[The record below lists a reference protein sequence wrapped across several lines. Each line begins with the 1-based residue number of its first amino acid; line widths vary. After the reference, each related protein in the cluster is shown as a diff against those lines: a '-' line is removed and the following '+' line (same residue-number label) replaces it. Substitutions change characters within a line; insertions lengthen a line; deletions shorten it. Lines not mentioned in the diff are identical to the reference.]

1 MSLVMIGLEI
11 HAQITALNSKLFCSC
26 RGNYRDLRP
35 NSNICEICC
44 GLPGSLPV
52 INQKAIEYSTMT
64 SIALGCKVPDKI
76 MFYRKNYFYPDLPKN
91 FQITQYNVY
100 GISSIG
106 IDGKYELEDAK
117 QIRISRIQL
126 EEDPGR
132 IVYSEG
138 GMNPRNTA
146 LIDYNRA
153 GVALIEIVTEPD
165 FTGPK
170 EVRQFLN
177 KLSLTLEH
185 LGICDTLLEG
195 SVRCD
200 VNVSMNGGN
209 KVEIKNINSFKEVE
223 KAIKYEITRQS
234 SVYNRNL
241 NIEHE
246 TRHWDDK
253 KKITFKARS
262 KEEEHD
268 YRYFPEPDI
277 PVIVLGSDFVANLKK
292 RMPEQPNQRFER
304 FKLKYK
310 LSEHTSNILINDKKL
325 ADFFESTLKLHFSP
339 TEIANILVTDFK
351 SLIENDNESTD
362 YLKNLKVKPEHIAEL
377 AKLIEGNKISRITA
391 KDILVKIF
399 ESGKLPS
406 EVVNSSNSYKIADE
420 KTIMDA
426 VQSVFDTEKS
436 AVEDAKKN
444 TEAINFLLG
453 KVMKFTNGR
462 ADPKIAMRLINSK
475 LSDPEKQ

>member
-26 RGNYRDLRP
+26 RGNYRDLGP
-35 NSNICEICC
+35 NTNICEICC

-52 INQKAIEYSTMT
+52 INQKAIEYSAMT
-64 SIALGCKVPDKI
+64 SLALGCKVPDKI

-100 GISSIG
+100 GFSSIG
-106 IDGKYELEDAK
+106 VDGIYELDDAK

-132 IVYSEG
+132 IAYSEG
-138 GMNPRNTA
+138 GMNVRNSA

-185 LGICDTLLEG
+185 IGVCDTLLEG

-200 VNVSMNGGN
+200 VNVSMEGGN
-209 KVEIKNINSFKEVE
+209 KVEIKNINSFREVE
-223 KAIKYEITRQS
+223 KAINYEITRQS
-234 SVYNRNL
+234 SLYSRNL
-241 NIEHE
+241 KIEHE
-246 TRHWDDK
+246 TRHWDDR
-253 KKITFKARS
+253 KKITFKSRS

-277 PVIVLGSDFVANLKK
+277 PIIVLGNDFVSNLKK
-292 RMPEQPNQRFER
+292 RMPELPNQRFER
-304 FKLKYK
+304 FVSKYN

-325 ADFFESTLKLHFSP
+325 GDFFEATLKVHFSP
-339 TEIANILVTDFK
+339 TEIANFLITDFK
-351 SLIENDNESTD
+351 SLIEDDSESTD

-377 AKLIEGNKISRITA
+377 VKLIEGNKISRITA

-399 ESGKLPS
+399 ESGMLPS
-406 EVVNSSNSYKIADE
+406 EVMNNTNSYKISDE
-420 KTIMDA
+420 KTLMDA
-426 VQSVFDTEKS
+426 VQSVFDKEKS
-436 AVEDAKKN
+436 AVEDAKTN
-444 TEAINFLLG
+444 SEAINFLLG

-462 ADPKIAMRLINSK
+462 ADPKIAMRIINNK
-475 LSDPEKQ
+475 LHNPDK

>member
-26 RGNYRDLRP
+26 RGNYRDLGP
-35 NSNICEICC
+35 NTNICEICC

-52 INQKAIEYSTMT
+52 INKRAIEYSTMT
-64 SIALGCKVPDKI
+64 SVALGCKVPDKI

-100 GISSIG
+100 GFSSIG
-106 IDGKYELEDAK
+106 VDGIYELDDAK

-132 IVYSEG
+132 IAYSEG
-138 GMNPRNTA
+138 GMNVSTSA

-153 GVALIEIVTEPD
+153 GVALIEIVTKPD

-185 LGICDTLLEG
+185 IGVCDTLLEG

-200 VNVSMNGGN
+200 VNVSMEGGN
-209 KVEIKNINSFKEVE
+209 KVEIKNINSFREVE
-223 KAIKYEITRQS
+223 KAINYEITRQTS
-234 SVYNRNL
+234 LYSRNL
-241 NIEHE
+241 KIEHE
-246 TRHWDDK
+246 TRHWDDR
-253 KKITFKARS
+253 KKITFKSRS

-277 PVIVLGSDFVANLKK
+277 PIIVLGNDFVSNLKK
-292 RMPEQPNQRFER
+292 RMPELPNQRFER
-304 FKLKYK
+304 FVSKYK

-325 ADFFESTLKLHFSP
+325 ADFFESTLKIYFSP
-339 TEIANILVTDFK
+339 TEIANFLVTDFK
-351 SLIENDNESTD
+351 SLIEDDSESTD

-377 AKLIEGNKISRITA
+377 VKLIEGNKISRITA

-399 ESGKLPS
+399 ESGMLPS
-406 EVVNSSNSYKIADE
+406 EVMNNTNSYKISDE
-420 KTIMDA
+420 KTLMDA
-426 VQSVFDTEKS
+426 IQSVFDKEKS
-436 AVEDAKKN
+436 AVEDAKTN
-444 TEAINFLLG
+444 SEAINFLLG

-462 ADPKIAMRLINSK
+462 ADPKIAMRIINNK
-475 LSDPEKQ
+475 LHNPDK

>member
-1 MSLVMIGLEI
+1 MIGLEI

-26 RGNYRDLRP
+26 RGNYRDLGP
-35 NSNICEICC
+35 NTNICEICC

-52 INQKAIEYSTMT
+52 INQKAIEYSAMT
-64 SIALGCKVPDKI
+64 SLALGCKVPDKI

-100 GISSIG
+100 GYSSIG
-106 IDGKYELEDAK
+106 VDGIYELDDTK

-132 IVYSEG
+132 IAYSNG
-138 GMNPRNTA
+138 SMNVRNSV
-146 LIDYNRA
+146 LLDYNRA

-165 FTGPK
+165 FTSPK

-185 LGICDTLLEG
+185 IDVCDTLLEG

-200 VNVSMNGGN
+200 VNVSMEGGN
-209 KVEIKNINSFKEVE
+209 KVEIKNINSFREVE
-223 KAIKYEITRQS
+223 KAINYEIARQS
-234 SVYNRNL
+234 NLYSRNL
-241 NIEHE
+241 KIELE
-246 TRHWDDK
+246 TRHWDDR
-253 KKITFKARS
+253 KKITFKSRS

-277 PVIVLGSDFVANLKK
+277 PIIVLGNDFVSNLKK
-292 RMPEQPNQRFER
+292 RMPELPNQRFER
-304 FKLKYK
+304 FVSKYK

-325 ADFFESTLKLHFSP
+325 ADFFEATLKVHFSP
-339 TEIANILVTDFK
+339 TEIANFLITDFK
-351 SLIENDNESTD
+351 SLIEDDSESID

-377 AKLIEGNKISRITA
+377 VKLIEGNKISRITA

-399 ESGKLPS
+399 ESGMLPS
-406 EVVNSSNSYKIADE
+406 EVMNNTNSYKIADE
-420 KTIMDA
+420 KTLMDA
-426 VQSVFDTEKS
+426 VQSVFDKEKS
-436 AVEDAKKN
+436 AVEDAKTN
-444 TEAINFLLG
+444 SEAINFLLG

-462 ADPKIAMRLINSK
+462 ADPKIAMRIINNK
-475 LSDPEKQ
+475 LHNPDK

>member
-1 MSLVMIGLEI
+1 MIGLEI

-26 RGNYRDLRP
+26 RGNYRELGP
-35 NSNICEICC
+35 NTNICEICC

-52 INQKAIEYSTMT
+52 INQKAIEYSAMT
-64 SIALGCKVPDKI
+64 SLALGCKVPDKI

-100 GISSIG
+100 GYSSIG
-106 IDGKYELEDAK
+106 VDGIYELDDAK

-132 IVYSEG
+132 IAYSEG
-138 GMNPRNTA
+138 SMNVRNSV
-146 LIDYNRA
+146 LLDYNRA

-165 FTGPK
+165 FTSPK

-185 LGICDTLLEG
+185 IDVCDTLLEG

-200 VNVSMNGGN
+200 VNVSMEGGN
-209 KVEIKNINSFKEVE
+209 KVEIKNINSFREVE
-223 KAIKYEITRQS
+223 KAINYEIARQS
-234 SVYNRNL
+234 SLYSRNL
-241 NIEHE
+241 KIELE
-246 TRHWDDK
+246 TRHWDDR
-253 KKITFKARS
+253 KKITYKSRS

-277 PVIVLGSDFVANLKK
+277 PIIVLGNDFVSNLKK
-292 RMPEQPNQRFER
+292 RMPELPNQRFER
-304 FKLKYK
+304 FVSKYK

-325 ADFFESTLKLHFSP
+325 ADFFEATLKVHFSP
-339 TEIANILVTDFK
+339 TEIANFLITDFK
-351 SLIENDNESTD
+351 SLIEDDSESTD

-377 AKLIEGNKISRITA
+377 VKLIEGNKISRITA

-399 ESGKLPS
+399 ESGMLPS
-406 EVVNSSNSYKIADE
+406 EVMNNTNSYKIADE
-420 KTIMDA
+420 KTLMDA
-426 VQSVFDTEKS
+426 VQSVFDKEKS
-436 AVEDAKKN
+436 AVEDAKTN
-444 TEAINFLLG
+444 SEAINFLLG

-462 ADPKIAMRLINSK
+462 ADPKIAMRIINNK
-475 LSDPEKQ
+475 LHNPDK

>member
-1 MSLVMIGLEI
+1 MIGLEI

-26 RGNYRDLRP
+26 RGNYRDLGP
-35 NSNICEICC
+35 NTNICEICC

-52 INQKAIEYSTMT
+52 INQRAIEYSAMT
-64 SIALGCKVPDKI
+64 SLALGCKVPDKI

-100 GISSIG
+100 GFSSIG
-106 IDGKYELEDAK
+106 VDGIYELDDAK

-132 IVYSEG
+132 IAYSEG
-138 GMNPRNTA
+138 GMNVRNSA

-185 LGICDTLLEG
+185 IGVCDTLLEG

-200 VNVSMNGGN
+200 VNVSMEGGN
-209 KVEIKNINSFKEVE
+209 KVEIKNINSFREVE
-223 KAIKYEITRQS
+223 KAINYEITRQS
-234 SVYNRNL
+234 SLYSRNL
-241 NIEHE
+241 KIEHE
-246 TRHWDDK
+246 TRHWDDR
-253 KKITFKARS
+253 KKITFKSRS

-277 PVIVLGSDFVANLKK
+277 PIIVLGNDFVSNLIK
-292 RMPEQPNQRFER
+292 RMPELPNQRFER
-304 FKLKYK
+304 FVSKYK

-325 ADFFESTLKLHFSP
+325 ADFFESTLKVYFSP
-339 TEIANILVTDFK
+339 TEIANFLVTDFK
-351 SLIENDNESTD
+351 SLIEDDNESTD

-377 AKLIEGNKISRITA
+377 VKLIEDNKISRITA

-399 ESGKLPS
+399 ESGVLPS
-406 EVVNSSNSYKIADE
+406 EVMNNTNSYKISDE
-420 KTIMDA
+420 KTLMDA
-426 VQSVFDTEKS
+426 VQSVFDKEKS
-436 AVEDAKKN
+436 AVEDAKTN
-444 TEAINFLLG
+444 SEAINFLLG

-462 ADPKIAMRLINSK
+462 ADPKIAMRIINNK
-475 LSDPEKQ
+475 LQNPDK

>member
-26 RGNYRDLRP
+26 RGNYRDLGP
-35 NSNICEICC
+35 NTNICEICC

-52 INQKAIEYSTMT
+52 INQKAIEYSAMT
-64 SIALGCKVPDKI
+64 SLALGCKVPDKI

-100 GISSIG
+100 GFSSIG
-106 IDGKYELEDAK
+106 VDGIYELDDAK

-132 IVYSEG
+132 IAYSEG
-138 GMNPRNTA
+138 GMNVRNSA

-185 LGICDTLLEG
+185 IGVCDTLLEG

-200 VNVSMNGGN
+200 VNVSMEGGN
-209 KVEIKNINSFKEVE
+209 KVEIKNINSFREVE
-223 KAIKYEITRQS
+223 KAINYEITRQS
-234 SVYNRNL
+234 SLYSRNL
-241 NIEHE
+241 KIEHE
-246 TRHWDDK
+246 TRHWDDR
-253 KKITFKARS
+253 KKITFKSRS

-277 PVIVLGSDFVANLKK
+277 PIIVLGNDFVSNLKK
-292 RMPEQPNQRFER
+292 RMPELPNQRFER
-304 FKLKYK
+304 FVSKYN

-325 ADFFESTLKLHFSP
+325 GDFFEATLKVHFSP
-339 TEIANILVTDFK
+339 TEIANFLITDFK
-351 SLIENDNESTD
+351 SLIEDDSESTD

-377 AKLIEGNKISRITA
+377 VKLIEGNKISRITA

-399 ESGKLPS
+399 ESGMLPS
-406 EVVNSSNSYKIADE
+406 DVMNNTNSYKISDE
-420 KTIMDA
+420 KTLMDA
-426 VQSVFDTEKS
+426 VQSVFDKEKS
-436 AVEDAKKN
+436 AVEDAKTN
-444 TEAINFLLG
+444 SEAINFLLG

-462 ADPKIAMRLINSK
+462 ADPKIAMRIINNK
-475 LSDPEKQ
+475 LHNPDK

>member
-1 MSLVMIGLEI
+1 MSLIMIGLEI

-26 RGNYRDLRP
+26 RGNYRDLGP

-52 INQKAIEYSTMT
+52 INQRAIEYSTMT
-64 SIALGCKVPDKI
+64 SLALGCKVPDKI

-100 GISSIG
+100 GFSSIG
-106 IDGKYELEDAK
+106 VDGIYELDDAK

-132 IVYSEG
+132 IAYSEG
-138 GMNPRNTA
+138 GMNVRNSA

-185 LGICDTLLEG
+185 IGVCDTLLEG

-200 VNVSMNGGN
+200 VNVSMEGGN
-209 KVEIKNINSFKEVE
+209 KVEIKNINSFREVE
-223 KAIKYEITRQS
+223 KAINYEITRQS
-234 SVYNRNL
+234 SLYGRNL
-241 NIEHE
+241 KIEHE
-246 TRHWDDK
+246 TRHWDDR
-253 KKITFKARS
+253 KKITFKSRS

-277 PVIVLGSDFVANLKK
+277 PIIVLGNDFASNLKK
-292 RMPEQPNQRFER
+292 RMPELPNQRFER
-304 FKLKYK
+304 FVSKYK

-325 ADFFESTLKLHFSP
+325 ADFFESTLKVYFSP
-339 TEIANILVTDFK
+339 TEIANFLVTDFK
-351 SLIENDNESTD
+351 SLIEDDSESTD

-377 AKLIEGNKISRITA
+377 VKLIEGNKISRITA

-399 ESGKLPS
+399 ESGMLPS
-406 EVVNSSNSYKIADE
+406 EVMNNTNSYKISDE
-420 KTIMDA
+420 KTLVDA
-426 VQSVFDTEKS
+426 VQSVFDKEKS
-436 AVEDAKKN
+436 AVEDAKTN
-444 TEAINFLLG
+444 SEAINFLLG

-462 ADPKIAMRLINSK
+462 ADPKIAMRIINNK
-475 LSDPEKQ
+475 LHNPDK

>member
-11 HAQITALNSKLFCSC
+11 HAQITVLESKLFCSC

-35 NSNICEICC
+35 NTNICETCC
-44 GLPGSLPV
+44 GLPGTLPI
-52 INQKAIEYSTMT
+52 INKKAIEYSTMT

-100 GISSIG
+100 GFSSIG
-106 IDGKYELEDAK
+106 VEGLFELDDSK
-117 QIRISRIQL
+117 KIRISRIQL

-132 IVYSEG
+132 IIYLEG
-138 GMNPRNTA
+138 GMNVRNSA

-165 FTGPK
+165 FTNPK
-170 EVRQFLN
+170 EVRLFLN

-185 LGICDTLLEG
+185 LGVCNTLMEG

-200 VNVSMNGGN
+200 VNVSMKGGN

-223 KAIKYEITRQS
+223 KAINYEITRQTS
-234 SVYNRNL
+234 MYNRNIK
-241 NIEHE
+241 IESE

-253 KKITFKARS
+253 KKITYKSRS

-277 PVIVLGSDFVANLKK
+277 PIIVLGDNFVSNLKVH
-292 RMPEQPNQRFER
+292 MPELPSQRFDR
-304 FKLKYK
+304 FVSKYK
-310 LSEHTSNILINDKKL
+310 LTDHTSNILINDKKL
-325 ADFFESTLKLHFSP
+325 ADFFESTLKIYFSP
-339 TEIANILVTDFK
+339 VEIANFLITEFK
-351 SLIENDNESTD
+351 SMIEDDSDSTD
-362 YLKNLKVKPEHIAEL
+362 YLRNMKVKPEHIAEL
-377 AKLIEGNKISRITA
+377 VKMIEGNKISRTTA

-399 ESGKLPS
+399 ESGLLPS
-406 EVVNSSNSYKIADE
+406 EVVNNTNSFKIADE
-420 KTIMDA
+420 KILMDA
-426 VQSVFDTEKS
+426 VESVFDTEKS
-436 AVEDAKKN
+436 AVEDAKTN
-444 TEAINFLLG
+444 HEAINFLLG

-462 ADPKIAMRLINSK
+462 ADPKIVMRLINNK
-475 LSDPEKQ
+475 LKKPNA

>member
-26 RGNYRDLRP
+26 RGNYRDLGP
-35 NSNICEICC
+35 NTNICEICC

-52 INQKAIEYSTMT
+52 INQRAIEYSAMT
-64 SIALGCKVPDKI
+64 SLALGCKVPDKI

-100 GISSIG
+100 GFSSIG
-106 IDGKYELEDAK
+106 VDGIYELDDAK

-132 IVYSEG
+132 IAYSEG
-138 GMNPRNTA
+138 GMNVRNSA

-185 LGICDTLLEG
+185 IGVCDTLLEG

-200 VNVSMNGGN
+200 VNVSMEGGN
-209 KVEIKNINSFKEVE
+209 KVEIKNINSFREVE
-223 KAIKYEITRQS
+223 KAINYEITRQS
-234 SVYNRNL
+234 SLYSRKL
-241 NIEHE
+241 KIEHE
-246 TRHWDDK
+246 TRHWDDR
-253 KKITFKARS
+253 KKITFKSRS

-277 PVIVLGSDFVANLKK
+277 PIIVLGNDFVSNLKK
-292 RMPEQPNQRFER
+292 RMPELPNQRFER
-304 FKLKYK
+304 FVSKYN

-325 ADFFESTLKLHFSP
+325 GDFFEATLKVHFSP
-339 TEIANILVTDFK
+339 TEIANFLITDFK
-351 SLIENDNESTD
+351 SLIEDDSESTD

-377 AKLIEGNKISRITA
+377 VKLIEGNKISRITA

-399 ESGKLPS
+399 ESGMLPS
-406 EVVNSSNSYKIADE
+406 EVMNNTKSYKISDE
-420 KTIMDA
+420 KTLMDA
-426 VQSVFDTEKS
+426 VQSVFDKEKS
-436 AVEDAKKN
+436 AVEDAKTN
-444 TEAINFLLG
+444 SEAINFLLG

-462 ADPKIAMRLINSK
+462 ADPKIAMRIINNK
-475 LSDPEKQ
+475 LQNPDK

>member
-11 HAQITALNSKLFCSC
+11 HAQITVLNSKLFCSC

-35 NSNICEICC
+35 NTNICEICC

-64 SIALGCKVPDKI
+64 SLALGCKVPDKI

-100 GISSIG
+100 GFSSIG
-106 IDGKYELEDAK
+106 VDGIYELDDAK

-132 IVYSEG
+132 IAYSEG
-138 GMNPRNTA
+138 GMNVRNSA

-185 LGICDTLLEG
+185 IGVCDTLLEG

-200 VNVSMNGGN
+200 VNVSMEGGN
-209 KVEIKNINSFKEVE
+209 KVEIKNINSFREVE
-223 KAIKYEITRQS
+223 KAINFEITRQS
-234 SVYNRNL
+234 SMYSRNL
-241 NIEHE
+241 KIEHE
-246 TRHWDDK
+246 TRHWDDR
-253 KKITFKARS
+253 KKITFKSRS

-277 PVIVLGSDFVANLKK
+277 PIIVLGKDFVSNLKK
-292 RMPEQPNQRFER
+292 RMPELPTQRFKR
-304 FKLKYK
+304 FVSKYN

-325 ADFFESTLKLHFSP
+325 ADFFESTLKVHFSP
-339 TEIANILVTDFK
+339 TEIANFLITDFK
-351 SLIENDNESTD
+351 SLIEDDSESIN
-362 YLKNLKVKPEHIAEL
+362 YLKNMKVKPEHIAEL
-377 AKLIEGNKISRITA
+377 VKLIESNKINRITA
-391 KDILVKIF
+391 KDILIKIF
-399 ESGKLPS
+399 ESGMLPS
-406 EVVNSSNSYKIADE
+406 EVMNNTNSYKIADE
-420 KTIMDA
+420 KTLMDA
-426 VQSVFDTEKS
+426 VQSVFDNEKS
-436 AVEDAKKN
+436 AVEDAKTN
-444 TEAINFLLG
+444 SEAINFLLG

-462 ADPKIAMRLINSK
+462 ADPKIAMRIINSRLHNPDK
-475 LSDPEKQ
+475 

>member
-1 MSLVMIGLEI
+1 MSMVMIGLEI

-26 RGNYRDLRP
+26 RGNYRDLGP
-35 NSNICEICC
+35 NTNICEICC

-52 INQKAIEYSTMT
+52 INKRAIEYSTMT
-64 SIALGCKVPDKI
+64 SVALGCKVPDKI

-100 GISSIG
+100 GFSSIG
-106 IDGKYELEDAK
+106 VDGIYELDDAK

-132 IVYSEG
+132 IAYSEG
-138 GMNPRNTA
+138 GMNVRNSA

-185 LGICDTLLEG
+185 IGVCDTLLEG

-200 VNVSMNGGN
+200 VNVSMEGGN
-209 KVEIKNINSFKEVE
+209 KVEIKNINSFREVE
-223 KAIKYEITRQS
+223 KAINYEITRQTS
-234 SVYNRNL
+234 LYSRNL
-241 NIEHE
+241 KIEHE
-246 TRHWDDK
+246 TRHWDDR
-253 KKITFKARS
+253 KKITFKSRS

-277 PVIVLGSDFVANLKK
+277 PIIVLGNDFASNLKK
-292 RMPEQPNQRFER
+292 RMPELPNQRFER
-304 FKLKYK
+304 FVSKYK

-325 ADFFESTLKLHFSP
+325 ADFFESTLKVYFSP
-339 TEIANILVTDFK
+339 TEIANFLVTDFK
-351 SLIENDNESTD
+351 SLIEDDSESTD

-377 AKLIEGNKISRITA
+377 VKLIEGNKISRITA

-399 ESGKLPS
+399 ESGMLPS
-406 EVVNSSNSYKIADE
+406 EVMNNTNSYKISDE
-420 KTIMDA
+420 KTLVDA
-426 VQSVFDTEKS
+426 VQSVFDKEKS
-436 AVEDAKKN
+436 AVEDAKTN
-444 TEAINFLLG
+444 SEAINFLLG

-462 ADPKIAMRLINSK
+462 ADPKIAMRIINNK
-475 LSDPEKQ
+475 LHNPDK

>member
-11 HAQITALNSKLFCSC
+11 HAQITALNSKLFCTC
-26 RGNYRDLRP
+26 RGNYRDLGP
-35 NSNICEICC
+35 NTNICEICC

-52 INQKAIEYSTMT
+52 INQKAIEYSAMT
-64 SIALGCKVPDKI
+64 SLALGCKVPDKI

-100 GISSIG
+100 GFSSIG
-106 IDGKYELEDAK
+106 VDGIYELDDAK

-132 IVYSEG
+132 IAYSEG
-138 GMNPRNTA
+138 GMNVRNSA

-185 LGICDTLLEG
+185 IGVCDTLLEG

-200 VNVSMNGGN
+200 VNVSMEGGN
-209 KVEIKNINSFKEVE
+209 KVEIKNINSFREVE
-223 KAIKYEITRQS
+223 KAINYEITRQS
-234 SVYNRNL
+234 SLYSRNL
-241 NIEHE
+241 KIEHE
-246 TRHWDDK
+246 TRHWDDR
-253 KKITFKARS
+253 KKITFKSRS

-277 PVIVLGSDFVANLKK
+277 PIIVLGNDFVSNLKK
-292 RMPEQPNQRFER
+292 RMPELPNQRFER
-304 FKLKYK
+304 FVSKYN

-325 ADFFESTLKLHFSP
+325 GDFFEATLKVHFSP
-339 TEIANILVTDFK
+339 TEIANFLITDFK
-351 SLIENDNESTD
+351 SLIEDDSESTD

-377 AKLIEGNKISRITA
+377 VKLIEGNKISRITA

-399 ESGKLPS
+399 ESGMLPS
-406 EVVNSSNSYKIADE
+406 EVMNNTNSYKIADE
-420 KTIMDA
+420 KTLMDA
-426 VQSVFDTEKS
+426 VQSVFDKEKS
-436 AVEDAKKN
+436 AVEDAKTN
-444 TEAINFLLG
+444 SEAINFLLG

-462 ADPKIAMRLINSK
+462 ADPKIAMRIINNK
-475 LSDPEKQ
+475 LHNLDK

>member
-1 MSLVMIGLEI
+1 MIGLEI
-11 HAQITALNSKLFCSC
+11 HAQITALNSKLFCTC
-26 RGNYRDLRP
+26 RGNYRDLGP
-35 NSNICEICC
+35 NTNICEICC

-52 INQKAIEYSTMT
+52 INQKAIEYSATT
-64 SIALGCKVPDKI
+64 SLALGCKVPDKI

-100 GISSIG
+100 GFSSIG
-106 IDGKYELEDAK
+106 VDGIYELDDAK

-132 IVYSEG
+132 IAYSEG
-138 GMNPRNTA
+138 GMNVRNSA

-185 LGICDTLLEG
+185 IGVCDTLLEG

-200 VNVSMNGGN
+200 VNVSMEGGN
-209 KVEIKNINSFKEVE
+209 KVEIKNINSFREVE
-223 KAIKYEITRQS
+223 KAINYEITRQS
-234 SVYNRNL
+234 SLYSRNL
-241 NIEHE
+241 KIEHE
-246 TRHWDDK
+246 TRHLDDR
-253 KKITFKARS
+253 KKITFKSRS
-262 KEEEHD
+262 KEKEHD

-277 PVIVLGSDFVANLKK
+277 PIIVLGNDFVSNLKK
-292 RMPEQPNQRFER
+292 RMPELPNQRFER
-304 FKLKYK
+304 FVSKYK

-325 ADFFESTLKLHFSP
+325 ADFFESTLKVYFSP
-339 TEIANILVTDFK
+339 TEIANFLVTDFK
-351 SLIENDNESTD
+351 SLIEDDSESTD

-377 AKLIEGNKISRITA
+377 VKLIEGNKISRITA

-399 ESGKLPS
+399 ESGMLPS
-406 EVVNSSNSYKIADE
+406 EVMNNTNSYKISDE
-420 KTIMDA
+420 KTLMDA
-426 VQSVFDTEKS
+426 VQSVFDKEKS
-436 AVEDAKKN
+436 AVEDAKTN
-444 TEAINFLLG
+444 SEAINFLLG

-462 ADPKIAMRLINSK
+462 ADPKIAMRIINNK
-475 LSDPEKQ
+475 LHNPDK

>member
-1 MSLVMIGLEI
+1 MSLIMIGLEI
-11 HAQITALNSKLFCSC
+11 HAQITALNSKLFCAC
-26 RGNYRDLRP
+26 RGNYRDLGP
-35 NSNICEICC
+35 NTNICEICC

-64 SIALGCKVPDKI
+64 SLALGCKVPDKI

-100 GISSIG
+100 GFSSIG
-106 IDGKYELEDAK
+106 VDGIYELDDAK

-132 IVYSEG
+132 IAYSEG
-138 GMNPRNTA
+138 GMNARNSA

-185 LGICDTLLEG
+185 IGVCDTLLEG

-200 VNVSMNGGN
+200 VNVSMEGGN
-209 KVEIKNINSFKEVE
+209 KVEIKNINSFREVE
-223 KAIKYEITRQS
+223 KAINYEITRQS
-234 SVYNRNL
+234 SLYSRNL
-241 NIEHE
+241 KIEHE
-246 TRHWDDK
+246 TRHWDDR
-253 KKITFKARS
+253 KKITFKSRS

-277 PVIVLGSDFVANLKK
+277 PIIILGKDFVSNLKK
-292 RMPEQPNQRFER
+292 RMPELPNQRFER
-304 FKLKYK
+304 FVSKYK

-325 ADFFESTLKLHFSP
+325 ADFFESTLKVHFSP
-339 TEIANILVTDFK
+339 TEIANFLITDFK
-351 SLIENDNESTD
+351 SLIEDDSESTD

-377 AKLIEGNKISRITA
+377 VKLIEGNKISRITA

-399 ESGKLPS
+399 ESGMLPS
-406 EVVNSSNSYKIADE
+406 EVMNNTNSYKIADE
-420 KTIMDA
+420 KTLMDA
-426 VQSVFDTEKS
+426 VQSVFDKEKS
-436 AVEDAKKN
+436 AVEDAKTN
-444 TEAINFLLG
+444 SEAINFLLG

-462 ADPKIAMRLINSK
+462 ADPKIAMRIINNK
-475 LSDPEKQ
+475 LHNPDK

>member
-26 RGNYRDLRP
+26 RGNYRDLGP
-35 NSNICEICC
+35 NTNICEICC

-52 INQKAIEYSTMT
+52 INQKAIEYSAMT
-64 SIALGCKVPDKI
+64 SLALGCKVPDKI

-100 GISSIG
+100 GFSSIG
-106 IDGKYELEDAK
+106 VDGIYELDDAK

-132 IVYSEG
+132 IAYSEG
-138 GMNPRNTA
+138 GMNVRNSA

-185 LGICDTLLEG
+185 IGVCDTLLEG

-200 VNVSMNGGN
+200 VNVSMEGGN
-209 KVEIKNINSFKEVE
+209 KVEIKNINSFREVE
-223 KAIKYEITRQS
+223 KAINYEITRQS
-234 SVYNRNL
+234 SLYSRNL
-241 NIEHE
+241 KIEHE
-246 TRHWDDK
+246 TRHWDDR
-253 KKITFKARS
+253 KKITFKSRS

-277 PVIVLGSDFVANLKK
+277 PIIVLGNDFVSNLKK
-292 RMPEQPNQRFER
+292 RMPELPNQRFER
-304 FKLKYK
+304 FVSKYN

-325 ADFFESTLKLHFSP
+325 GDFFEATLKVHFSP
-339 TEIANILVTDFK
+339 TEIANFLITDFK
-351 SLIENDNESTD
+351 SLIEDDSESTD

-377 AKLIEGNKISRITA
+377 VKLIEGNKISRITA

-399 ESGKLPS
+399 ESGMLPS
-406 EVVNSSNSYKIADE
+406 EVMNNTKSYKISDE
-420 KTIMDA
+420 KTLMDA
-426 VQSVFDTEKS
+426 VQSVFDKEKS
-436 AVEDAKKN
+436 AVEDAKTN
-444 TEAINFLLG
+444 SEAINFLLG

-462 ADPKIAMRLINSK
+462 ADPKIAMRIINNK
-475 LSDPEKQ
+475 LHNPDK

>member
-26 RGNYRDLRP
+26 RGNYRDLGP
-35 NSNICEICC
+35 NTNICEICC

-52 INQKAIEYSTMT
+52 INQKAIEYSAMT
-64 SIALGCKVPDKI
+64 SLALGCKVPDKI

-100 GISSIG
+100 GFSSIG
-106 IDGKYELEDAK
+106 VDGIYELDDAK

-132 IVYSEG
+132 IAYSEG
-138 GMNPRNTA
+138 GMNVRNSA

-185 LGICDTLLEG
+185 IGVCDTLLEG

-200 VNVSMNGGN
+200 VNVSMEGGN
-209 KVEIKNINSFKEVE
+209 KVEIKNINSFREVE
-223 KAIKYEITRQS
+223 KAINYEITRQS
-234 SVYNRNL
+234 SLYSRKL
-241 NIEHE
+241 KIEHE
-246 TRHWDDK
+246 TRHWDDR
-253 KKITFKARS
+253 KKITFKSRS

-277 PVIVLGSDFVANLKK
+277 PIIVLGNDFVSNLKK
-292 RMPEQPNQRFER
+292 RMPELPNQRFER
-304 FKLKYK
+304 FVSKYN

-325 ADFFESTLKLHFSP
+325 ADFFEATLKVYFSP
-339 TEIANILVTDFK
+339 TEIANFLVTDFK
-351 SLIENDNESTD
+351 SLIEDDSESTD

-377 AKLIEGNKISRITA
+377 VKLIEGNKISRITA

-399 ESGKLPS
+399 ESGMLPS
-406 EVVNSSNSYKIADE
+406 EVMNNTNSYKISDE
-420 KTIMDA
+420 KTLMDA
-426 VQSVFDTEKS
+426 VQSVFDKEKS
-436 AVEDAKKN
+436 AVEDAKTN
-444 TEAINFLLG
+444 SEAINFLLG

-462 ADPKIAMRLINSK
+462 ADPKIAMRIINNK
-475 LSDPEKQ
+475 LHNPDK

>member
-11 HAQITALNSKLFCSC
+11 HAQITVLESKLFCSC

-35 NSNICEICC
+35 NTNICEICC
-44 GLPGSLPV
+44 GLPGTLPI
-52 INQKAIEYSTMT
+52 INKKAIEYSTMT

-100 GISSIG
+100 GFSSIG
-106 IDGKYELEDAK
+106 VEGLFELDDLK
-117 QIRISRIQL
+117 KIRISRIQL

-132 IVYSEG
+132 IIYLEG
-138 GMNPRNTA
+138 GMNVRNSA

-165 FTGPK
+165 FTNPK
-170 EVRQFLN
+170 EVRLFLN

-185 LGICDTLLEG
+185 LGVCNTLMEG

-200 VNVSMNGGN
+200 VNVSMKGGN

-223 KAIKYEITRQS
+223 KAINYEITRQTS
-234 SVYNRNL
+234 MYNRNIK
-241 NIEHE
+241 IESE

-253 KKITFKARS
+253 KKITYKSRS

-277 PVIVLGSDFVANLKK
+277 PIIVLGDNFVSNLKVH
-292 RMPEQPNQRFER
+292 MPELPNQRFDR
-304 FKLKYK
+304 FVSKYK
-310 LSEHTSNILINDKKL
+310 LSEHTSIILINDKKL
-325 ADFFESTLKLHFSP
+325 ADFFESTLKIYFSP
-339 TEIANILVTDFK
+339 VEIANFLITEFK
-351 SLIENDNESTD
+351 SMIEDDSESTD
-362 YLKNLKVKPEHIAEL
+362 YLRNMKVKPEHIAEL
-377 AKLIEGNKISRITA
+377 VKMIEGNKISRTTA

-399 ESGKLPS
+399 ESGLLPS
-406 EVVNSSNSYKIADE
+406 EVVNNTNSFKIADE
-420 KTIMDA
+420 KILMDA
-426 VQSVFDTEKS
+426 VESVFDTEKS
-436 AVEDAKKN
+436 AVEDAKTN
-444 TEAINFLLG
+444 HEAINFLLG

-462 ADPKIAMRLINSK
+462 ADPKIAMRLINNK
-475 LSDPEKQ
+475 LKKPNA

>member
-11 HAQITALNSKLFCSC
+11 HAQITALNSKLFCTC
-26 RGNYRDLRP
+26 RGNYRDLGP
-35 NSNICEICC
+35 NTNICEICC

-52 INQKAIEYSTMT
+52 INQKAIEYSAMT
-64 SIALGCKVPDKI
+64 SLALGCKVPDKI

-100 GISSIG
+100 GFSSIG
-106 IDGKYELEDAK
+106 VDGIYELDDAK

-132 IVYSEG
+132 IAYSEG
-138 GMNPRNTA
+138 GMNVRNSA

-185 LGICDTLLEG
+185 IGVCDTLLEG

-200 VNVSMNGGN
+200 VNVSMEGGN
-209 KVEIKNINSFKEVE
+209 KVEIKNINSFREVE
-223 KAIKYEITRQS
+223 KAINYEITRQS
-234 SVYNRNL
+234 SLYSRNL
-241 NIEHE
+241 KIEHE
-246 TRHWDDK
+246 TRHWDDR
-253 KKITFKARS
+253 KKITFKSRS

-277 PVIVLGSDFVANLKK
+277 PIIVLGNDFASNLKK
-292 RMPEQPNQRFER
+292 RMPELPNQRFER
-304 FKLKYK
+304 FVSKYK
-310 LSEHTSNILINDKKL
+310 LSEHISNILINDKKL
-325 ADFFESTLKLHFSP
+325 ADFFESTLKVYFSP
-339 TEIANILVTDFK
+339 TEIANFLVTDFK
-351 SLIENDNESTD
+351 SLIEDDSESTD

-377 AKLIEGNKISRITA
+377 VKLIEGNKISRITA

-399 ESGKLPS
+399 ESGMLPS
-406 EVVNSSNSYKIADE
+406 EVMNNTNSYKISDE
-420 KTIMDA
+420 KTLMDA
-426 VQSVFDTEKS
+426 VQSVFDKEKS
-436 AVEDAKKN
+436 AVEDAKTN
-444 TEAINFLLG
+444 SEAINFLLG

-462 ADPKIAMRLINSK
+462 ADPKIAMRIINNK
-475 LSDPEKQ
+475 LHNPDK

>member
-26 RGNYRDLRP
+26 RGNYRDLGP
-35 NSNICEICC
+35 NTNICEICC

-64 SIALGCKVPDKI
+64 SLALGCKVPDKI

-100 GISSIG
+100 GFSSIG
-106 IDGKYELEDAK
+106 VDGIYELDNAK

-132 IVYSEG
+132 IAYSEG
-138 GMNPRNTA
+138 GMNVRNSA

-185 LGICDTLLEG
+185 IGVCDTLLEG

-200 VNVSMNGGN
+200 VNVSMKGGN
-209 KVEIKNINSFKEVE
+209 KVEIKNINSFREVE
-223 KAIKYEITRQS
+223 KAINYEITRQS
-234 SVYNRNL
+234 SLHSRNL
-241 NIEHE
+241 KIEHE
-246 TRHWDDK
+246 TRHWDDR
-253 KKITFKARS
+253 KKITFKSRS

-277 PVIVLGSDFVANLKK
+277 PIIVLGNDFVSNLKN
-292 RMPEQPNQRFER
+292 RMPELPNQRFER
-304 FKLKYK
+304 FVSKYK

-325 ADFFESTLKLHFSP
+325 ADFFESTLRVYFSP
-339 TEIANILVTDFK
+339 TEIANFLVTDFK
-351 SLIENDNESTD
+351 SLIEDDSESTE

-377 AKLIEGNKISRITA
+377 VKLIEGNKISRITA
-391 KDILVKIF
+391 KDILIKIF
-399 ESGKLPS
+399 ESGMLPS
-406 EVVNSSNSYKIADE
+406 EVMNNTNSYKISDE
-420 KTIMDA
+420 KTLVDA
-426 VQSVFDTEKS
+426 VQSVFDKEKS
-436 AVEDAKKN
+436 AVEDAKTN
-444 TEAINFLLG
+444 SEAINFLLG

-462 ADPKIAMRLINSK
+462 ADPKIAMGIINNK
-475 LSDPEKQ
+475 LHNPDK

>member
-1 MSLVMIGLEI
+1 MIGLEI
-11 HAQITALNSKLFCSC
+11 HAQITVLESKLFCSC

-35 NSNICEICC
+35 NTNICEICC
-44 GLPGSLPV
+44 GLPGTLPI
-52 INQKAIEYSTMT
+52 INKKAIEYSTMT

-100 GISSIG
+100 GFSSIG
-106 IDGKYELEDAK
+106 VEGLFELDDSK
-117 QIRISRIQL
+117 KIRISRIQL

-132 IVYSEG
+132 IIYLEG
-138 GMNPRNTA
+138 GMNVRNSA

-165 FTGPK
+165 FTNPK
-170 EVRQFLN
+170 EVRLFLN

-185 LGICDTLLEG
+185 LGVCNTLMEG

-200 VNVSMNGGN
+200 VNVSMKGGN

-223 KAIKYEITRQS
+223 KAINYEITRQTS
-234 SVYNRNL
+234 MYNRNIK
-241 NIEHE
+241 IESE

-253 KKITFKARS
+253 KKITYKSRS

-277 PVIVLGSDFVANLKK
+277 PIIVLGDNFVSNLKVH
-292 RMPEQPNQRFER
+292 MPELPSQRFDR
-304 FKLKYK
+304 FVSKYK
-310 LSEHTSNILINDKKL
+310 LTEHTSNILINDKKL
-325 ADFFESTLKLHFSP
+325 ADFFESTLKIYFSP
-339 TEIANILVTDFK
+339 VEIANFLITEFK
-351 SLIENDNESTD
+351 SMIEDDSDSTD
-362 YLKNLKVKPEHIAEL
+362 YLRNMKVKPEHIAEL
-377 AKLIEGNKISRITA
+377 VKMIEGNKISRTTA

-399 ESGKLPS
+399 ESGLLPS
-406 EVVNSSNSYKIADE
+406 EVVNNTNSFKIADE
-420 KTIMDA
+420 KILMDA
-426 VQSVFDTEKS
+426 VESVFDTEKS
-436 AVEDAKKN
+436 AVEDAKTN
-444 TEAINFLLG
+444 DEAINFLLG

-462 ADPKIAMRLINSK
+462 ADPKIAMRLINNK
-475 LSDPEKQ
+475 LKKPNA

>member
-26 RGNYRDLRP
+26 RGNYRELGP
-35 NSNICEICC
+35 NTNICEICC

-52 INQKAIEYSTMT
+52 INQKAIEYSAMT
-64 SIALGCKVPDKI
+64 SLALGCKVPDKI

-100 GISSIG
+100 GYSSIG
-106 IDGKYELEDAK
+106 VDGIYELDDAK

-132 IVYSEG
+132 IAYSEG
-138 GMNPRNTA
+138 SMNVRNSV
-146 LIDYNRA
+146 LLDYNRA

-165 FTGPK
+165 FTSPK

-185 LGICDTLLEG
+185 IDVCDTLLEG

-200 VNVSMNGGN
+200 VNVSMEGGN
-209 KVEIKNINSFKEVE
+209 KVEIKNINSFREVE
-223 KAIKYEITRQS
+223 KAINYEITRQS
-234 SVYNRNL
+234 SLYSRNL
-241 NIEHE
+241 KIEHE
-246 TRHWDDK
+246 TRHWDDR
-253 KKITFKARS
+253 KKITFKSRS

-277 PVIVLGSDFVANLKK
+277 PIIVLGNDFVSNLKK
-292 RMPEQPNQRFER
+292 RMPELPNQRFER
-304 FKLKYK
+304 FVSKYK

-325 ADFFESTLKLHFSP
+325 ADFFEVTLKVHFSP
-339 TEIANILVTDFK
+339 TEIANFLITDFK
-351 SLIENDNESTD
+351 SLIEDDSESTD

-377 AKLIEGNKISRITA
+377 VKLIEGNKISRITA

-399 ESGKLPS
+399 ESGMLPS
-406 EVVNSSNSYKIADE
+406 EVMNNTNSYKIADE
-420 KTIMDA
+420 KTLMDA
-426 VQSVFDTEKS
+426 VQSVFDKEKS
-436 AVEDAKKN
+436 AVEDAKTN
-444 TEAINFLLG
+444 SEAINFLLG

-462 ADPKIAMRLINSK
+462 ADPKIAMRIINNK
-475 LSDPEKQ
+475 LHNPDK

>member
-11 HAQITALNSKLFCSC
+11 HAQITVLESKLFCSC

-35 NSNICEICC
+35 NTNICETCC
-44 GLPGSLPV
+44 GLPGTLPI
-52 INQKAIEYSTMT
+52 INKKAIEYSTMT

-100 GISSIG
+100 GFSSIG
-106 IDGKYELEDAK
+106 VEGLFELDDSK
-117 QIRISRIQL
+117 KIRISRIQL

-132 IVYSEG
+132 IIYLEG
-138 GMNPRNTA
+138 GMNVRNSA

-165 FTGPK
+165 FTNPK
-170 EVRQFLN
+170 EVRLFLN

-185 LGICDTLLEG
+185 LGVCNTLMEG

-200 VNVSMNGGN
+200 VNVSMKGGN

-223 KAIKYEITRQS
+223 KAINYEITRQTS
-234 SVYNRNL
+234 MYNRNIK
-241 NIEHE
+241 IESE

-253 KKITFKARS
+253 KKITYKSRS

-277 PVIVLGSDFVANLKK
+277 PIIVLGDNFVSNLKVH
-292 RMPEQPNQRFER
+292 MPELPSQRFDR
-304 FKLKYK
+304 FVSKYK
-310 LSEHTSNILINDKKL
+310 LTEHTSNILINDKKL
-325 ADFFESTLKLHFSP
+325 ADFFESTLKIYFSP
-339 TEIANILVTDFK
+339 VEIANFLITEFK
-351 SLIENDNESTD
+351 SMIEDDSDSTD
-362 YLKNLKVKPEHIAEL
+362 YLRNMKVKPEHIAEL
-377 AKLIEGNKISRITA
+377 VKMIEGNKISRTTA

-399 ESGKLPS
+399 ESGLLPS
-406 EVVNSSNSYKIADE
+406 EVVNNTNSFKIADE
-420 KTIMDA
+420 KILMDA
-426 VQSVFDTEKS
+426 VESVFDTEKS
-436 AVEDAKKN
+436 AVEDAKTN
-444 TEAINFLLG
+444 DEAINFLLG

-462 ADPKIAMRLINSK
+462 ADPKIAMRLINNK
-475 LSDPEKQ
+475 LKKPNA

>member
-26 RGNYRDLRP
+26 RGNYRELGP
-35 NSNICEICC
+35 NTNICEICC

-52 INQKAIEYSTMT
+52 INQKAIEYSAMT
-64 SIALGCKVPDKI
+64 SLALGCKVPDKI

-100 GISSIG
+100 GYSSIG
-106 IDGKYELEDAK
+106 VDGIYELDDAK

-132 IVYSEG
+132 IAYSEG
-138 GMNPRNTA
+138 SMNVRNSV
-146 LIDYNRA
+146 LLDYNRA

-165 FTGPK
+165 FTSPK

-185 LGICDTLLEG
+185 IDVCDTLLEG

-200 VNVSMNGGN
+200 VNVSMEGGN
-209 KVEIKNINSFKEVE
+209 KVEIKNINSFREVE
-223 KAIKYEITRQS
+223 KAINYEIARQS
-234 SVYNRNL
+234 SLYSRNL
-241 NIEHE
+241 KIELE
-246 TRHWDDK
+246 TRHWDDR
-253 KKITFKARS
+253 KKITYKSRS

-277 PVIVLGSDFVANLKK
+277 PIIVLGNDFVSNLKK
-292 RMPEQPNQRFER
+292 RMPELPNQRFER
-304 FKLKYK
+304 FVSKYK

-325 ADFFESTLKLHFSP
+325 ADFFEATLKVHFSP
-339 TEIANILVTDFK
+339 TEIANFLITDFK
-351 SLIENDNESTD
+351 SLIEDDSESTD

-377 AKLIEGNKISRITA
+377 VKLIEGNKISRITA

-399 ESGKLPS
+399 ESGMLPS
-406 EVVNSSNSYKIADE
+406 EVMNNTNSYKIADE
-420 KTIMDA
+420 KTLMDA
-426 VQSVFDTEKS
+426 VQSVFDKEKS
-436 AVEDAKKN
+436 AVEDAKTN
-444 TEAINFLLG
+444 SEAINFLLG

-462 ADPKIAMRLINSK
+462 ADPKIAMRIINNK
-475 LSDPEKQ
+475 LHNPDK

>member
-1 MSLVMIGLEI
+1 MIGLEI

-26 RGNYRDLRP
+26 RGNYRDLGP
-35 NSNICEICC
+35 NTNICEICC

-52 INQKAIEYSTMT
+52 INQRAIEYSAMT
-64 SIALGCKVPDKI
+64 SLALGCKVPDKI

-100 GISSIG
+100 GFSSIG
-106 IDGKYELEDAK
+106 VDGVYELDDAK

-132 IVYSEG
+132 IAYSEG
-138 GMNPRNTA
+138 GMNVRNSA

-185 LGICDTLLEG
+185 IGVCDTLLEG

-200 VNVSMNGGN
+200 VNVSMEGGN
-209 KVEIKNINSFKEVE
+209 KVEIKNINSFREVE
-223 KAIKYEITRQS
+223 KAINYEITRQS
-234 SVYNRNL
+234 SLYSRNL
-241 NIEHE
+241 KIEHE
-246 TRHWDDK
+246 TRHWDDR
-253 KKITFKARS
+253 KKITFKSRS

-277 PVIVLGSDFVANLKK
+277 PIIVLGNDFVSNLKK
-292 RMPEQPNQRFER
+292 RMPELPNQRFER
-304 FKLKYK
+304 FVSKYK

-325 ADFFESTLKLHFSP
+325 ADFFESTLKVYFSP
-339 TEIANILVTDFK
+339 TEIANFLVTDFK
-351 SLIENDNESTD
+351 SLIEDDNESTD

-377 AKLIEGNKISRITA
+377 VKLIEDNKISRITA

-399 ESGKLPS
+399 ESGVLPS
-406 EVVNSSNSYKIADE
+406 EVMNNTNSYKISDE
-420 KTIMDA
+420 KTLMDA
-426 VQSVFDTEKS
+426 VQSVFDKEKS
-436 AVEDAKKN
+436 AVEDAKTN
-444 TEAINFLLG
+444 SEAINFLLG

-462 ADPKIAMRLINSK
+462 ADPKIAMRIINNK
-475 LSDPEKQ
+475 LQNPDK

>member
-11 HAQITALNSKLFCSC
+11 HAQITALNSKLFCTC
-26 RGNYRDLRP
+26 RGNYRDLGP
-35 NSNICEICC
+35 NTNICEICC

-52 INQKAIEYSTMT
+52 INQKAIEYSAMT
-64 SIALGCKVPDKI
+64 SLALGCKVPDKI

-100 GISSIG
+100 GFSSIG
-106 IDGKYELEDAK
+106 VDGLYELDDAK

-132 IVYSEG
+132 IAYSEG
-138 GMNPRNTA
+138 GMNVRNSA

-185 LGICDTLLEG
+185 IGVCDTLLEG

-200 VNVSMNGGN
+200 VNVSMEGGN
-209 KVEIKNINSFKEVE
+209 KVEIKNINSFREVE
-223 KAIKYEITRQS
+223 KAINYEIARQS
-234 SVYNRNL
+234 SLYSRNL
-241 NIEHE
+241 KIELE
-246 TRHWDDK
+246 TRHWDDR
-253 KKITFKARS
+253 KKITFKSRS

-277 PVIVLGSDFVANLKK
+277 PIIVLGNDFVSNLKK
-292 RMPEQPNQRFER
+292 RMPELPNQRFER
-304 FKLKYK
+304 FVSKYK

-325 ADFFESTLKLHFSP
+325 ADFFEATLKVHFSP
-339 TEIANILVTDFK
+339 TEIANFLITDFK
-351 SLIENDNESTD
+351 SLIEDDSESTD

-377 AKLIEGNKISRITA
+377 VKLIEGNKISRITA

-399 ESGKLPS
+399 ESGMLPS
-406 EVVNSSNSYKIADE
+406 EVMKNTNSYKIADE
-420 KTIMDA
+420 KTLMDA
-426 VQSVFDTEKS
+426 VQSVFDKEKS
-436 AVEDAKKN
+436 AVEDAKTN
-444 TEAINFLLG
+444 SEAINFLLG

-462 ADPKIAMRLINSK
+462 ADPKIAMRIINNK
-475 LSDPEKQ
+475 LHNPDK

>member
-11 HAQITALNSKLFCSC
+11 HAQITALKSKLFCSC
-26 RGNYRDLRP
+26 RGNYRDLKP
-35 NSNICEICC
+35 NTNICDTCC
-44 GLPGSLPV
+44 GLPGTLPI
-52 INQKAIEYSTMT
+52 INRKAIEYSTMI
-64 SIALGCKVPDKI
+64 SIALGCKIPNKI

-100 GISSIG
+100 GFSSIG
-106 IDGKYELEDAK
+106 AEGIFELDDSK
-117 QIRISRIQL
+117 KIRITRIQL

-132 IVYSEG
+132 IAYLEG
-138 GMNPRNTA
+138 GMNVRNSA

-165 FTGPK
+165 FTNPK
-170 EVRQFLN
+170 EVRLFLN

-185 LGICDTLLEG
+185 LGVCDTLLEG

-200 VNVSMNGGN
+200 VNVSIKGGN

-223 KAIKYEITRQS
+223 KAINYEITRQNS
-234 SVYNRNL
+234 MFNRN
-241 NIEHE
+241 IKIDSE
-246 TRHWDDK
+246 TRHWDDR

-277 PVIVLGSDFVANLKK
+277 PVIILGDNFVSNLQDH
-292 RMPEQPNQRFER
+292 MPELPNQRFDR
-304 FKLKYK
+304 FVSKYK

-325 ADFFESTLKLHFSP
+325 ADFFESTLKVYFSP
-339 TEIANILVTDFK
+339 VEIANFLITDFK
-351 SLIENDNESTD
+351 SLIQDDIDSSD
-362 YLKNLKVKPEHIAEL
+362 YLRNLKVKPEHIAEL
-377 AKLIEGNKISRITA
+377 VKMIEGNKISRITA

-399 ESGKLPS
+399 DSGKLPS
-406 EVVNSSNSYKIADE
+406 EVANNTNAFKIADE
-420 KTIMDA
+420 KTLMDA
-426 VQSVFDTEKS
+426 VESVFNTEKS
-436 AVEDAKKN
+436 AVEDARTN
-444 TEAINFLLG
+444 HEAINFLLG

-462 ADPKIAMRLINSK
+462 ADPKIAMRLINNRLNKSNR
-475 LSDPEKQ
+475 

>member
-1 MSLVMIGLEI
+1 MIGLEI

-26 RGNYRDLRP
+26 RGNYRDLGP
-35 NSNICEICC
+35 NTNICEICC

-64 SIALGCKVPDKI
+64 SLALGCKVPDKI

-100 GISSIG
+100 GFSSIG
-106 IDGKYELEDAK
+106 IDGIYELDDAK

-132 IVYSEG
+132 IAYSEG
-138 GMNPRNTA
+138 DMNVRNSA

-185 LGICDTLLEG
+185 IGVCDTLLEG

-200 VNVSMNGGN
+200 VNVSMEGGN
-209 KVEIKNINSFKEVE
+209 KVEIKNINSFREVE
-223 KAIKYEITRQS
+223 KAINYEITRQS
-234 SVYNRNL
+234 SLHSRNL
-241 NIEHE
+241 KIEHE
-246 TRHWDDK
+246 TRHWDDR
-253 KKITFKARS
+253 KKITFKSRS

-277 PVIVLGSDFVANLKK
+277 PIIVLGNDFVSNLKN
-292 RMPEQPNQRFER
+292 RMPELPNQRFER
-304 FKLKYK
+304 FVSKYK

-325 ADFFESTLKLHFSP
+325 ADFFESTLRVYFSP
-339 TEIANILVTDFK
+339 TEIANFLVTDFK
-351 SLIENDNESTD
+351 SLIEDDSESTD

-377 AKLIEGNKISRITA
+377 VKLIEGNKISRITA

-399 ESGKLPS
+399 ESGMLPS
-406 EVVNSSNSYKIADE
+406 EVMNNTNSYKISDE
-420 KTIMDA
+420 KTLVDA
-426 VQSVFDTEKS
+426 VQSVFDKEKS
-436 AVEDAKKN
+436 AVEDAKTN
-444 TEAINFLLG
+444 SEAINFLLG
-453 KVMKFTNGR
+453 KVMKSTNGR
-462 ADPKIAMRLINSK
+462 ADPKITMRIINNK
-475 LSDPEKQ
+475 LHNPDK

>member
-11 HAQITALNSKLFCSC
+11 HAQITALNSKLFCTC
-26 RGNYRDLRP
+26 RGNYRDLGP
-35 NSNICEICC
+35 NTNICEICC

-52 INQKAIEYSTMT
+52 INQKAIEYSAMT
-64 SIALGCKVPDKI
+64 SLALGCKVPDKI

-100 GISSIG
+100 GFSSIG
-106 IDGKYELEDAK
+106 VDGIYELDDAK

-132 IVYSEG
+132 IAYSEG
-138 GMNPRNTA
+138 GMNVRNSA

-185 LGICDTLLEG
+185 IGVCDTLLEG

-200 VNVSMNGGN
+200 VNVSMEGGN
-209 KVEIKNINSFKEVE
+209 KVEIKNINSFREVE
-223 KAIKYEITRQS
+223 KAINYEITRQS
-234 SVYNRNL
+234 SLYSRNL
-241 NIEHE
+241 KIEHE
-246 TRHWDDK
+246 TRHWDDR
-253 KKITFKARS
+253 KKITFKSRS

-277 PVIVLGSDFVANLKK
+277 PIIVLGNDFVSNLKK
-292 RMPEQPNQRFER
+292 RIPELPNQRFER
-304 FKLKYK
+304 FVSKYN

-325 ADFFESTLKLHFSP
+325 GDFFEATLKVHFSP
-339 TEIANILVTDFK
+339 TEIANFLITDFK
-351 SLIENDNESTD
+351 SLIEDDSESTD

-377 AKLIEGNKISRITA
+377 VKLIEGNKISRITA

-399 ESGKLPS
+399 ESGMLPS
-406 EVVNSSNSYKIADE
+406 EVMNNTNSYKIADE
-420 KTIMDA
+420 KTLMDA
-426 VQSVFDTEKS
+426 VQSVFDKEKS
-436 AVEDAKKN
+436 AVEDAKTN
-444 TEAINFLLG
+444 SEAINFLLG

-462 ADPKIAMRLINSK
+462 ADPKIAMRIINNK
-475 LSDPEKQ
+475 LHNPDK

>member
-1 MSLVMIGLEI
+1 MSQVMIGLEI

-44 GLPGSLPV
+44 GLPGSLPI
-52 INQKAIEYSTMT
+52 INQKGIEYSIMT

-100 GISSIG
+100 GISSMG
-106 IDGKYELEDAK
+106 IDGMYELDSTK

-132 IVYSEG
+132 IAYPEG
-138 GMNPRNTA
+138 GMNVRNTA

-170 EVRQFLN
+170 EVRLFLN

-185 LGICDTLLEG
+185 LGVCDTLLEG

-200 VNVSMNGGN
+200 VNVSMNGGS

-223 KAIKYEITRQS
+223 KAINYEITRQS

-241 NIEHE
+241 KIEHE

-277 PVIVLGSDFVANLKK
+277 PIIALGSNFVANLKQ
-292 RMPEQPNQRFER
+292 RMPELPNER
-304 FKLKYK
+304 FDRFITKYN
-310 LSEHTSNILINDKKL
+310 LSEHISNILINDKKL
-325 ADFFESTLKLHFSP
+325 ADFFESILKLHFSP
-339 TEIANILVTDFK
+339 VEISNILVTEFK
-351 SLIENDNESTD
+351 SLIEDDAESTN
-362 YLKNLKVKPEHIAEL
+362 YLKNLKVTPEHIAEL
-377 AKLIEGNKISRITA
+377 VKLIEGNKISRTTA

-399 ESGKLPS
+399 ESGKLPTEIVS
-406 EVVNSSNSYKIADE
+406 NSNSYKIADE
-420 KTIMDA
+420 KILMDA
-426 VQSVFDTEKS
+426 VQTVFDIEKS

-444 TEAINFLLG
+444 REAINFLLG
-453 KVMKFTNGR
+453 KVMKVTNGR
-462 ADPKIAMRLINSK
+462 ADAKITMRIINNK
-475 LSDPEKQ
+475 LTELEKK

>member
-1 MSLVMIGLEI
+1 M
-11 HAQITALNSKLFCSC
+11 
-26 RGNYRDLRP
+26 
-35 NSNICEICC
+35 
-44 GLPGSLPV
+44 
-52 INQKAIEYSTMT
+52 
-64 SIALGCKVPDKI
+64 
-76 MFYRKNYFYPDLPKN
+76 
-91 FQITQYNVY
+91 NV
-100 GISSIG
+100 
-106 IDGKYELEDAK
+106 
-117 QIRISRIQL
+117 
-126 EEDPGR
+126 
-132 IVYSEG
+132 
-138 GMNPRNTA
+138 RNTA

-185 LGICDTLLEG
+185 LGVCDTLLEG

-223 KAIKYEITRQS
+223 KAINYEITRQS

-241 NIEHE
+241 NIELE

-277 PVIVLGSDFVANLKK
+277 PVIVLGSDFVANLKQ
-292 RMPEQPNQRFER
+292 RMPELPNQRFER
-304 FKLKYK
+304 FILKYK

-325 ADFFESTLKLHFSP
+325 ADFFESTLKIHFSP

-351 SLIENDNESTD
+351 SLIEDDTESTD

-444 TEAINFLLG
+444 REAINFLLG
-453 KVMKFTNGR
+453 KVMKLTKGR
-462 ADPKIAMRLINSK
+462 ADPKIAIRLINSK